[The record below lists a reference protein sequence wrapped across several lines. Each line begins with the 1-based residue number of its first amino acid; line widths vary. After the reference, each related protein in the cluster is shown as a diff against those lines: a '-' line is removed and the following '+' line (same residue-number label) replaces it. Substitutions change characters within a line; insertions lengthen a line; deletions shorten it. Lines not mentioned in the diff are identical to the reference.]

1 MIFTYIYLCGSRVQ
15 AKYKVTF
22 WQTNKTSD
30 QAPDASAG
38 ETAGEVWYHGWSTYP
53 PKRSTQKIIK
63 NQGLIRT
70 YKGKPMVNKHSI
82 RPYFLG
88 VTLGGV
94 FGRLTS
100 HNDILRSCVDILA
113 IFKFCWSHGFW
124 GSHVHELVLAHG
136 IIPTISRECWW
147 RMIRMVSESKAYTR
161 EVTAGYAF
169 SVASWIPFFIHK
181 HEFATT
187 ILFARWNEIFWANQH
202 TVANDETLL
211 TGR

>member
-1 MIFTYIYLCGSRVQ
+1 MVHGCKPRTKSL
-15 AKYKVTF
+15 F

-38 ETAGEVWYHGWSTYP
+38 ETAGEAWYHGWSTGQPTP
-53 PKRSTQKIIK
+53 PKRTSQK
-63 NQGLIRT
+63 NLGLIRT

-88 VTLGGV
+88 VTLGGCLV
-94 FGRLTS
+94 GWPAIMIR
-100 HNDILRSCVDILA
+100 ILRSYMYTCNPQILLVSWILRVPCA
-113 IFKFCWSHGFW
+113 WACTCTWHYSNDFKR
-124 GSHVHELVLAHG
+124 VLM
-136 IIPTISRECWW
+136 ENNF
-147 RMIRMVSESKAYTR
+147 RMVSESKAYTR
-161 EVTAGYAF
+161 EVTAGYAL